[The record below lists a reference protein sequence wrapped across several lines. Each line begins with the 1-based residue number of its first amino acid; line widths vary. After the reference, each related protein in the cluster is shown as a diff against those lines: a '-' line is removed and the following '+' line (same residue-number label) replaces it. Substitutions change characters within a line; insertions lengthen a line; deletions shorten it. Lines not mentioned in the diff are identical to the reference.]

1 MSDSV
6 PLFVPTRVAGSVD
19 VVALQ
24 VGRRPDGR
32 RVGIAFSR
40 LDLLRAATGPRQDW
54 IRLHEDVLRE
64 TLAELGV
71 TKIQFDPVLVGPDVS
86 SGKVLADAGV
96 GGPAVHAG
104 T

>member
-1 MSDSV
+1 MTDSV
-6 PLFVPTRVAGSVD
+6 PLFVPTRVAGSVE

-40 LDLLRAATGPRQDW
+40 LELLRAATGPRQDW

-71 TKIQFDPVLVGPDVS
+71 TVIQFDPVLVGPDISTSAVPA
-86 SGKVLADAGV
+86 LAATGV
-96 GGPAVHAG
+96 R
-104 T
+104 